1 MSSDYGKLRSKLSA
15 LETSLDELE
24 AQLDPLFSQTLPET
38 VVDLNTIQQAKLQVA
53 LPYLVNGL
61 TFGAP
66 ISLPAVPVLTLT
78 LYSVYLK
85 TRGIDPKTHPVMGEL
100 VKSIV
105 YLIYFLNDASPLK
118 ERTRQY
124 FEKIA
129 NAEKPAKRTLPP
141 HSSFPESPDECLIC
155 RHSGH

>member
-1 MSSDYGKLRSKLSA
+1 MTSDYGKLRSKLSA

-53 LPYLVNGL
+53 LPYFVNGL
-61 TFGAP
+61 TFGVP
-66 ISLPAVPVLTLT
+66 ILLPAVPVLTLT
-78 LYSVYLK
+78 MYSVYLK

-100 VKSIV
+100 VTSIFS
-105 YLIYFLNDASPLK
+105 LTCCLPDASLLK

-129 NAEKPAKRTLPP
+129 NAEKPAKRALPP
-141 HSSFPESPDECLIC
+141 HSSFLKSPDEC
-155 RHSGH
+155 